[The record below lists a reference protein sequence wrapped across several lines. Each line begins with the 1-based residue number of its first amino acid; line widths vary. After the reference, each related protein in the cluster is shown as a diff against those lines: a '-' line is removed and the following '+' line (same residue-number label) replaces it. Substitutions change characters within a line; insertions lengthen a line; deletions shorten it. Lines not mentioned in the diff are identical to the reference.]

1 MLQLQVVNKMNDL
14 NKLLTEEELQLVNA
28 WVNAGILEI
37 YPDYFL
43 LARREDVFM
52 EKPITLLELVR
63 ILNERVILEA
73 LKKEYDLIKKVSSDE

>member
-1 MLQLQVVNKMNDL
+1 MLQLQVVKKMNNL
-14 NKLLTEEELQLVNA
+14 NKLLTEEELQLVNE

-52 EKPITLLELVR
+52 EKPITLLELVC
-63 ILNERVILEA
+63 ILNERVILNS
-73 LKKEYDLIKKVSSDE
+73 LKKEYDLIKKAGSDE

>member
-1 MLQLQVVNKMNDL
+1 MLQLQVVKKMNNL
-14 NKLLTEEELQLVNA
+14 NKLLTEEELQLVNE

-63 ILNERVILEA
+63 ILNERVILNS
-73 LKKEYDLIKKVSSDE
+73 LKKEYDLIKKAGSDE

>member
-1 MLQLQVVNKMNDL
+1 MLQLQVVKKMNNL
-14 NKLLTEEELQLVNA
+14 NKLLTEEELQLVNE

-63 ILNERVILEA
+63 FLNERIIINI
-73 LKKEYDLIKKVSSDE
+73 LKKEYNLVKKVGSDE

>member
-1 MLQLQVVNKMNDL
+1 MNDL
-14 NKLLTEEELQLVNA
+14 NKLLTEEELQLFNE
-28 WVNAGILEI
+28 WINAGILEI

-63 ILNERVILEA
+63 ILNEKVILKA
-73 LKKEYDLIKKVSSDE
+73 LKKEYDLVKKVGSDE

>member
-1 MLQLQVVNKMNDL
+1 MNDL

>member
-1 MLQLQVVNKMNDL
+1 MLQLQVVKKMNDL
-14 NKLLTEEELQLVNA
+14 NKLLTEEEIQLVNE

-63 ILNERVILEA
+63 ILNERIILNT
-73 LKKEYDLIKKVSSDE
+73 LKKEYDLIKKAGFDE